1 MAKSKIREWMTIHKW
16 MTDYTPQTEWIEK
29 RGIMVWV
36 AEVFTS
42 VGSGLY
48 LVSLFFSLASGY
60 EKFAWWGIL
69 IAWFVIMFLKIPLH
83 LAYFGKPFRFWR
95 TIPPFS
101 NGWKT
106 SWFARGIIFNIL
118 FGSFVF
124 LQLITSYL
132 LVNPIQGLELNVKWE
147 YLPLLDGIFKT
158 LGGLTAVV
166 VGLYSGFIMNFVK
179 GIPFWNSAMLPLVL
193 MIGGV
198 LDGFAILMGLAIDP
212 SFVKVDKH
220 LIELLSSAI
229 LVLNI
234 FLIALYLLSAV
245 YVGSAAKV
253 SAEKLLKGNLA
264 IVFWV
269 CLIFLGLLVPLV
281 ISIPA
286 LIPGGKSLGAE
297 ALIFAI
303 ICHAVGAF
311 ALKYCILKVGI
322 YRPLFVVS
330 VS

>member
-1 MAKSKIREWMTIHKW
+1 MAQIREWMIIHKW

-29 RGIMVWV
+29 RGILVWV

-42 VGSGLY
+42 IGSGLY
-48 LVSLFFSLASGY
+48 LVSLFFGLAPGY
-60 EKFAWWGIL
+60 EKFGWWGML

-83 LAYFGKPFRFWR
+83 LAYFGKPLRFWR
-95 TIPPFS
+95 TVPPFS

-118 FGSFVF
+118 FGTFVF
-124 LQLITSYL
+124 LQLAVSYFIVQPIPAL
-132 LVNPIQGLELNVKWE
+132 TVPVNLDFLPI
-147 YLPLLDGIFKT
+147 LDNIFKT

-166 VGLYSGFIMNFVK
+166 VGVYSGFIMNFVK

-193 MIGGV
+193 MIGGI
-198 LDGFAILMGLAIDP
+198 LDGFAILLGLSLDP
-212 SFVKVDKH
+212 SFVKVDRH

-234 FLIALYLLSAV
+234 FLITMYLLSAV

-269 CLIFLGLLVPLV
+269 GLIFLGLLVPLAV
-281 ISIPA
+281 SIPA
-286 LIPGGKSLGAE
+286 LIPGGHSLGAE

-322 YRPLFVVS
+322 YRPLFVVN
-330 VS
+330 VC

>member
-1 MAKSKIREWMTIHKW
+1 MAQIREWMIIHKW

-29 RGIMVWV
+29 RGILVWI

-60 EKFAWWGIL
+60 ERFAWWGTL

-101 NGWKT
+101 AGWKT
-106 SWFARGIIFNIL
+106 SWFARGIVFNIL
-118 FGSFVF
+118 FGTFVF
-124 LQLITSYL
+124 LQLVTSYFMIL
-132 LVNPIQGLELNVKWE
+132 PLPFLQHPPVTWE
-147 YLPLLDGIFKT
+147 YLPILDGIFKVF
-158 LGGLTAVV
+158 GFITAIF
-166 VGLYSGFIMNFVK
+166 VGTYSGFIMNYVK

-193 MIGGV
+193 MIGGI
-198 LDGFAILMGLAIDP
+198 LDGFAILLGLTLDP
-212 SFVKVDKH
+212 SFTKIDVH
-220 LIELLSSAI
+220 LIELLSSSI
-229 LVLNI
+229 LVVNI

-264 IVFWV
+264 VVFWV
-269 CLIFLGLLVPLV
+269 FLIFLGLIVPLA
-281 ISIPA
+281 ISLPT
-286 LIPGGKSLGAE
+286 LIPGGHSLGVA
-297 ALIFAI
+297 AMIFAI
-303 ICHAVGAF
+303 IAHTIGAF

-322 YRPLFVVS
+322 YRPLFVVN
-330 VS
+330 VC